1 MVGNG
6 HDPDWDKPK
15 IDLGDLAD
23 RCELASEGE
32 DMEQSTRALLT
43 ECAIAFRG
51 MEGLIKTLPEVIQN
65 NRIAQY
71 YETCQ
76 TVAGALD
83 DVAMEYD
90 AGKRQHERTPQAALR
105 YFAKSLRE
113 SLRLKPQQSKLVI

>member
-6 HDPDWDKPK
+6 HDAEWAKPK

-32 DMEQSTRALLT
+32 DMEQTNRALLV
-43 ECAIAFRG
+43 ECAVAFRG
-51 MEGLIKTLPEVIQN
+51 LENLVQTLPEVVRRNRMAEYIQ
-65 NRIAQY
+65 
-71 YETCQ
+71 TCQ

-83 DVAMEYD
+83 EVAMEYD

-113 SLRLKPQQSKLVI
+113 SLMPKQQSKLVI